1 MEKKSKTLFFICL
14 FFFSNIVFSQT
25 SFKSYWVDFH
35 KGMAPGYGQG
45 YSEDLVEID
54 APWKLC
60 KDRYDRHILHAD
72 PLPTEPRI
80 PKIIHQIQL
89 GNPFPEKY
97 KKIQKTWQTL
107 HPDWVYMLW
116 TDKEVEAF
124 GLTNKVQYDHAR
136 NYGEKSDIARYEI
149 LYRIGGLYVD
159 TDFEC
164 LQPFDIFHFYCDF
177 YAGLGYGNCNAKNSV
192 ASFAAFNGLIGCKP
206 GHPIMK
212 LIIEKVGKIR
222 RFGEC
227 SLSNTGPYF
236 FGLTCYEGM
245 KSYEGPA
252 VLFPVTYFY
261 PWQGLPTWSRDRSA
275 IESFLKPESYALH
288 HWATSWA
295 PH

>member
-1 MEKKSKTLFFICL
+1 MKKVFKTVSALWPFVISGMLFADNSLKEC
-14 FFFSNIVFSQT
+14 
-25 SFKSYWVDFH
+25 WVDFH
-35 KGMAPGYGQG
+35 KAMAPGYAYG
-45 YSEDLVEID
+45 YSEDLVERDIH
-54 APWKLC
+54 WKLC
-60 KDRYDRHILHAD
+60 KERYDRHILHAD
-72 PLPTEPRI
+72 SLPTEPRI

-107 HPDWVYMLW
+107 HPDWVYILW

-124 GLTNKVQYDHAR
+124 GLTNKVQYDHAT

-164 LQPFDIFHFYCDF
+164 LQPFDIFHYYCDF
-177 YAGLGYGNCNAKNSV
+177 YAGLGFGNC
-192 ASFAAFNGLIGCKP
+192 FEAFNGLIGCRP

-212 LIIEKVGKIR
+212 YIIDKVGKIKH
-222 RFGEC
+222 FGNC

-236 FGLTCYEGM
+236 FGISCYEGM

-261 PWQGLPTWSRDRSA
+261 PWPHFVRNISDKKT

-288 HWATSWA
+288 YWAVSWL
-295 PH
+295 H